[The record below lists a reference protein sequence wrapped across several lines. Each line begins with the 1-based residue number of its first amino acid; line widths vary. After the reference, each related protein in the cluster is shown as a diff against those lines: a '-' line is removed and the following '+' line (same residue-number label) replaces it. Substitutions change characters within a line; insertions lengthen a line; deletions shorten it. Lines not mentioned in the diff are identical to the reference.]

1 MKLATRA
8 KLKSVSKQFVDNLA
22 TRTHTHT
29 HPHSVLVTR
38 TAKTLFF
45 AAHWRHLLPAYANSA
60 LNAYTHSLISLCLAC
75 SHSCTLSH
83 SVSLSVML
91 TPTQHLVCCALLFR
105 RQQQTRFG
113 AIIKSGFFSLVCFVL
128 SFSLNSLQVAL
139 PLPLSLLLP
148 AVLGWL
154 PWLSLRFSCR
164 LLVATCGSVSG
175 NSLWLPHSHSHS
187 DSLALA
193 FSYVSLSLPLSN
205 CVVK

>member
-1 MKLATRA
+1 MPTQH
-8 KLKSVSKQFVDNLA
+8 SM
-22 TRTHTHT
+22 RT
-29 HPHSVLVTR
+29 L
-38 TAKTLFF
+38 TLSF
-45 AAHWRHLLPAYANSA
+45 RSA
-60 LNAYTHSLISLCLAC
+60 LLALILALSL
-75 SHSCTLSH
+75 TLSL
-83 SVSLSVML
+83 SLSVML

-128 SFSLNSLQVAL
+128 SFSLNSLEVAL

-193 FSYVSLSLPLSN
+193 FSYVSLTLSLPLSN